1 MIITNYFKIS
11 LIQISLTVFS
21 FKMFPFDKPILPL
34 FEIKAQG
41 SHAYLDRTLASHF
54 VQALFLLVKYIGLIL
69 LCNMVR

>member
-34 FEIKAQG
+34 
-41 SHAYLDRTLASHF
+41 
-54 VQALFLLVKYIGLIL
+54 V
-69 LCNMVR
+69 